1 MNRACPLCNEYMYEK
16 GIGEVC
22 PNCGYVHV
30 PSPLAP
36 PPQEKKQTNWTK
48 VTILIIVL
56 FVLVNIVVYAIT
68 LYANVLRL

>member
-1 MNRACPLCNEYMYEK
+1 MSMACPLCNAYMYEK

-36 PPQEKKQTNWTK
+36 PPKEKKETNWTK
-48 VTILIIVL
+48 VAILIIVL
-56 FVLVNIVVYAIT
+56 LILASIASYFVT
-68 LYANVLRL
+68 FYANMLR